1 LTPAAQK
8 LALAAA
14 LLAISALLL
23 AASLQSAE
31 IAEWYRGALLWIR
44 EQQTLLHQDLKRG
57 VLAIRREGL
66 SAAWPLISLSFL
78 YGLLHAAGPGHGKVI
93 LATYLLTQKS
103 ALLRGVWLAALAALL
118 QGATAILLVLS
129 LFWLLGLSSREAQGG
144 ALLAEQASYLLILL
158 LGALLML
165 RAARALKAARR
176 PAGEGHADHDHS
188 GGQAACHHCGH
199 AHAPDAKAL
208 ESASFRQS
216 LAVVLSIGLRPCS
229 GAIIVLLATEALG
242 LRFAGVLSVLAMSLG
257 TALAVAGIAAF
268 SVGARG
274 MAARLVTLEESRLR
288 LVSGAVAFSGGLVI
302 LAFGASLFLA
312 SLGNRHPLI

>member
-1 LTPAAQK
+1 MTPAAQK

-118 QGATAILLVLS
+118 QGATAIILVLS
-129 LFWLLGLSSREAQGG
+129 LFWLLGLTSREAQGG

-158 LGALLML
+158 LGGLLML
-165 RAARALKAARR
+165 RAARAIKAARH
-176 PAGEGHADHDHS
+176 PAGEGHADHDH
-188 GGQAACHHCGH
+188 CGH
-199 AHAPDAKAL
+199 AHAPDARAL

-242 LRFAGVLSVLAMSLG
+242 LRFAGILSVLAMSFG
-257 TALAVAGIAAF
+257 TALAVAGIAAL

-274 MAARLVTLEESRLR
+274 MAGHLVSLEESRLS
-288 LVSGAVAFSGGLVI
+288 LVSGAVAFCGGLVI

>member
-31 IAEWYRGALLWIR
+31 IAAWYRGALLWIR

-93 LATYLLTQKS
+93 LATYLMTQKS

-118 QGATAILLVLS
+118 QGATAIILVLS
-129 LFWLLGLSSREAQGG
+129 LFWLLGLTSREAQGG

-158 LGALLML
+158 LGGLLML
-165 RAARALKAARR
+165 RAARAIKAARH
-176 PAGEGHADHDHS
+176 PAGEGHAGHD
-188 GGQAACHHCGH
+188 HCGH
-199 AHAPDAKAL
+199 AHAPDARAL
-208 ESASFRQS
+208 ESANIRQS

-242 LRFAGVLSVLAMSLG
+242 LRFAGILSVLAMSFG
-257 TALAVAGIAAF
+257 TALAVAGIAAL

-274 MAARLVTLEESRLR
+274 MAARLVSLEESRLS
-288 LVSGAVAFSGGLVI
+288 LVSGAVAFCGGLVI

>member
-14 LLAISALLL
+14 LLAISALLR

-31 IAEWYRGALLWIR
+31 IAAWYRGALLWIR

-118 QGATAILLVLS
+118 QGATAIILVLS
-129 LFWLLGLSSREAQGG
+129 LFWLLGLTSREAQGG

-158 LGALLML
+158 LGGLLML
-165 RAARALKAARR
+165 RAARAIKAARH
-176 PAGEGHADHDHS
+176 PAGEGHAGHD
-188 GGQAACHHCGH
+188 HCGH
-199 AHAPDAKAL
+199 AHAPDARAL
-208 ESASFRQS
+208 ESANIRQS

-242 LRFAGVLSVLAMSLG
+242 LRFAGILSVLAMSFG
-257 TALAVAGIAAF
+257 TALAVAGIAAL

-274 MAARLVTLEESRLR
+274 MAARLVSLEESRLS
-288 LVSGAVAFSGGLVI
+288 LVSGAVAFCGGLVI